1 VQTLY
6 GRPAPRKTQQLS
18 EYDMEYFKKMKGTTK
33 SPPTVSLSEIF
44 WSWIGAFFGIG
55 AVAFINY
62 NIFKGTDL
70 VMIIGSFGASA
81 VLIYGAIRSPLAQ
94 PRNLIGGH
102 IISAIVGVTIYKL
115 LHNQMWLATAVAV
128 ATAIAIMHATR
139 TLHPPG
145 GATALIAVI
154 GSPKVHNLGYLYAV
168 IPAGLGAVIMLLIA
182 VLINN
187 IPANRQ
193 YPEYWF

>member
-1 VQTLY
+1 
-6 GRPAPRKTQQLS
+6 
-18 EYDMEYFKKMKGTTK
+18 MKGTTK
-33 SPPTVSLSEIF
+33 SPPAVGFSEII
-44 WSWIGAFFGIG
+44 WSWIGAFLGIG
-55 AVAFINY
+55 SVAFINF
-62 NIFKGTDL
+62 NVFEGTDL
-70 VMIIGSFGASA
+70 VMIVGSFGASA

-102 IISAIVGVTIYKL
+102 IISAIIGVATYKL
-115 LHNQMWLATAVAV
+115 LHNQMWLAAAVAV

-154 GSPKVHNLGYLYAV
+154 GSPKIHNLGYLYAV
-168 IPAGLGAVIMLLIA
+168 IPAGSGAAIMLLVA

-187 IPANRQ
+187 IPKTRQ
-193 YPEYWF
+193 YPEYWI